1 MSIIL
6 YDIRPFY
13 MTICPLYCII
23 YVHLAPSNPPRGLT
37 LARNERNTA
46 LLADWDD
53 VVTSPPEGELAFY
66 EVEFRDR
73 GSSIITRLF
82 IDPNFSFASIFN
94 VKEAQ
99 SYEV

>member
-1 MSIIL
+1 M
-6 YDIRPFY
+6 YPFY
-13 MTICPLYCII
+13 VTIYPLYYII
-23 YVHLAPSNPPRGLT
+23 YIHLAPSNSPQRLT

-46 LLADWDD
+46 LLADWND

-82 IDPNFSFASIFN
+82 VNPDFSFASIFN